1 MARGL
6 LIIISGPSGVGK
18 GTVIGHLLKTRGE
31 LALAISTTTRP
42 PRGSE
47 VEGREYNFVTA
58 ARFEEMIEEDAFLEW
73 ARVHSQCYGTPLK
86 VVNEAL
92 GRGADLILEIDVQ
105 GAAQV
110 REKMPDAVLVF
121 LAPPSMP
128 VLEARLKGRGTET
141 DEKIRQRLVTAA
153 QEMKVY
159 ADYDY
164 LVVNDT
170 VEEAALKV
178 GAILEAEK
186 CRISRGVKPPGPEVK

>member
-92 GRGADLILEIDVQ
+92 VRGADLILEIDVQ